1 MTDPPLLSIPKS
13 KGLGAGEEEDAPAVK
28 GPVGIGHGKILPEQT
43 EGVVAM
49 MVQVL
54 EPAFRGAGV
63 VLARPSP
70 PSFQLQVAGDPQE
83 ELVRG
88 HGSPAEEVARH
99 PVVLSLD
106 LEGIGGRAVAE
117 NVGEKLAAGV
127 EPGMNPAEELAV
139 VANVLEHLDRDHP
152 VESVF
157 RLEGIGVL
165 GDDLEVFQSPLTG
178 LPEYEVALGVGVGNG
193 GNSGIRIVPSHPE

>member
-1 MTDPPLLSIPKS
+1 M
-13 KGLGAGEEEDAPAVK
+13 
-28 GPVGIGHGKILPEQT
+28 
-43 EGVVAM
+43 
-49 MVQVL
+49 
-54 EPAFRGAGV
+54 
-63 VLARPSP
+63 
-70 PSFQLQVAGDPQE
+70 
-83 ELVRG
+83 
-88 HGSPAEEVARH
+88 
-99 PVVLSLD
+99 
-106 LEGIGGRAVAE
+106 AE

-157 RLEGIGVL
+157 RLEGIDVL

-193 GNSGIRIVPSHPE
+193 GNAGIRIVPSHPE